1 VAVIRFV
8 GEVVPDLLIAV
19 KQLNIS
25 VHGKQTARISLK
37 RSVTMPVGSATR
49 SGFRFRIPSQISD
62 SEGSS
67 EVSPNPSRI
76 PFPDAVSGFCFGF
89 QPRAGDTVGEN
100 SNG

>member
-1 VAVIRFV
+1 
-8 GEVVPDLLIAV
+8 
-19 KQLNIS
+19 
-25 VHGKQTARISLK
+25 
-37 RSVTMPVGSATR
+37 MPVGSATR

-76 PFPDAVSGFCFGF
+76 PFPDAVSGFCFRF
-89 QPRAGDTVGEN
+89 QPRAGVTVGGN